1 MRGQAS
7 SVGVGTAFGTFG
19 ELLQGA
25 LPENDLDFMVTF
37 PISRWTV
44 ATFRRTGAGEPL
56 VVTPAH
62 KDKSRR
68 LAELVMREHGGGHGG
83 ILSLDSDLPE
93 GKGFASSSAD
103 LVATAR
109 AVGDALGLRFDE
121 HAIESFLRRIE
132 PSDGVM
138 YAGVVAFYH
147 REVRLRE
154 RLGFLPP
161 LTIVVHDEGGEVDT
175 LQFNQLPKLF
185 SEADK
190 REYAHLL
197 QTLSG
202 AVRSGDVATV
212 GQVATRSAELN
223 GKRRRRQDFAA
234 LSRICQEAGGL
245 GLVVT
250 HSGTALGLLLSDNDA
265 DCASKVQ
272 YSLRACA
279 ALPGSVSVMHSLS
292 VADHDRRHS
301 LHRAVTPQGTPKHAL
316 S

>member
-7 SVGVGTAFGTFG
+7 SVGAGAAFGAFG
-19 ELLQGA
+19 ELLQCA

-56 VVTPAH
+56 VVTPVH

-68 LAELVMREHGGGHGG
+68 LAEFVMREYGGGHGG

-93 GKGFASSSAD
+93 
-103 LVATAR
+103 
-109 AVGDALGLRFDE
+109 
-121 HAIESFLRRIE
+121 
-132 PSDGVM
+132 
-138 YAGVVAFYH
+138 
-147 REVRLRE
+147 VRLRE
-154 RLGFLPP
+154 RLGFPPP

-175 LQFNQLPKLF
+175 LRFSQLPKLF
-185 SEADK
+185 S
-190 REYAHLL
+190 
-197 QTLSG
+197 
-202 AVRSGDVATV
+202 
-212 GQVATRSAELN
+212 
-223 GKRRRRQDFAA
+223 RRQDFAA

-250 HSGTALGLLLSDNDA
+250 HSGTALGLLLSDNDS

-272 YSLRACA
+272 YSMRACA
-279 ALPGSVSVMHSLS
+279 ALPGSVSVMQSLS
-292 VADHDRRHS
+292 VADHDRRLS
-301 LHRAVTPQGTPKHAL
+301 LHRAVTSQGTPQHAL